1 MTVLKINL
9 ERISVKLLTNQAK
22 TIPFSKA
29 KKLPRHLIVKP
40 LFYIKRSLKCKDL
53 PCHSIVI
60 SLEPIIQKLLY
71 FCKTNTP

>member
-40 LFYIKRSLKCKDL
+40 FLFYIKRSLKSKKL
-53 PCHSIVI
+53 PRHSIVNFFSTKACVAI
-60 SLEPIIQKLLY
+60 PA
-71 FCKTNTP
+71 